1 MAAPDVWV
9 AKADGSDV
17 IRAAAIVGV
26 GRDYNGNV
34 TVRLSGGDQAVVTL
48 VTDNVPHG
56 SQTPDDF
63 HIQLIRVITELSDTS
78 EPAIVRPAHAE
89 PHGWAWRTA
98 PL

>member
-17 IRAAAIVGV
+17 VRAAAIVGV

-34 TVRLSGGDQAVVTL
+34 TVRLSCGDQSTVTL
-48 VTDNVPHG
+48 VTENVPHG

-78 EPAIVRPAHAE
+78 EPSIVRPSHVE
-89 PHGWAWRTA
+89 PHGWAWRTG

>member
-1 MAAPDVWV
+1 MAVPDVWV

-34 TVRLSGGDQAVVTL
+34 TVRLSGGDQATVTL
-48 VTDNVPHG
+48 VADDAG
-56 SQTPDDF
+56 GGARTPEDF

-78 EPAIVRPAHAE
+78 EPSIVRPAHVE
-89 PHGWAWRTA
+89 PHGWAWRTG

>member
-17 IRAAAIVGV
+17 VRAAAIVGV

-34 TVRLSGGDQAVVTL
+34 TVRLSGGDQSTVTL
-48 VTDNVPHG
+48 VTENVPHG
-56 SQTPDDF
+56 GQTPADF

-78 EPAIVRPAHAE
+78 EPSIVRPSHVE
-89 PHGWAWRTA
+89 PHGWAWRTG